1 MAICGGGLPP
11 RYAVRRQHASVQ
23 VDHLVG
29 GLVVVVVVVD
39 ASAQVDDKHL
49 GGGLVVVVV
58 DQDHHNGK
66 EK

>member
-1 MAICGGGLPP
+1 MEICGGSLPP

-29 GLVVVVVVVD
+29 GL
-39 ASAQVDDKHL
+39 

-58 DQDHHNGK
+58 VVDQDEHDGAPPACFRTG
-66 EK
+66 

>member
-23 VDHLVG
+23 VDHL
-29 GLVVVVVVVD
+29 
-39 ASAQVDDKHL
+39 

>member
-11 RYAVRRQHASVQ
+11 RYAVRRKHASVQ

-29 GLVVVVVVVD
+29 G
-39 ASAQVDDKHL
+39 L

-58 DQDHHNGK
+58 DQDHHNDK

>member
-29 GLVVVVVVVD
+29 GLVVVVVVV
-39 ASAQVDDKHL
+39 
-49 GGGLVVVVV
+49 VVY
-58 DQDHHNGK
+58 DQPACFST
-66 EK
+66 